1 MYSRRDKRPRHGVQS
16 SSFFDAVAARAQPKA
31 VKIEEVDEEEFERL
45 LEKKKKK
52 RKFGSSELVKLGV
65 DSNVLRT
72 LDGPR
77 LRECRSNQ
85 KLEASRNREKLSM
98 KKRNSSVNGD
108 KFLKVAPSVKK
119 WVG

>member
-16 SSFFDAVAARAQPKA
+16 SSFFHAVAARAQPKA
-31 VKIEEVDEEEFERL
+31 VKIEEVDEEEFARL
-45 LEKKKKK
+45 LEKKKR

-85 KLEASRNREKLSM
+85 KLETSRNREKLSM

-108 KFLKVAPSVKK
+108 KILKVAPSVKK

>member
-1 MYSRRDKRPRHGVQS
+1 M
-16 SSFFDAVAARAQPKA
+16 AARAQPKA

-45 LEKKKKK
+45 LEKKKKKKK

-85 KLEASRNREKLSM
+85 KLETSRNRDKLSM
-98 KKRNSSVNGD
+98 KKRNSSVNGE
-108 KFLKVAPSVKK
+108 KILMVAPSVKK

>member
-1 MYSRRDKRPRHGVQS
+1 M
-16 SSFFDAVAARAQPKA
+16 AARAQPKA

-45 LEKKKKK
+45 LEKKKKKK

-98 KKRNSSVNGD
+98 KKRNSSGNGE